1 MSYLKQ
7 VSAKKA
13 WANLAEKARLGQKF
27 GFIACLGLLYKAG
40 KLSRGEVL
48 EALKDG
54 HVTRQD
60 LASFRHTIGTDD
72 PGVPGAES
80 GLEV

>member
-13 WANLAEKARLGQKF
+13 WANLAEKARLGPKF

-40 KLSRGEVL
+40 VISRDQVL
-48 EALKDG
+48 KFLRDA
-54 HVTRQD
+54 HVNQAD
-60 LASFRHTIGTDD
+60 LRRFK
-72 PGVPGAES
+72 ES
-80 GLEV
+80 QEIETSRIRPPTE